1 MAGWVKNSIGALGIL
16 VGKSRPVDLTPLKDL
31 ERTTRASTMK
41 REEQTCKFGLGEYGF
56 TGNKCAPRVSPA
68 SEYGADVDGVH
79 E

>member
-1 MAGWVKNSIGALGIL
+1 
-16 VGKSRPVDLTPLKDL
+16 
-31 ERTTRASTMK
+31 MK